1 MTNQDQN
8 QEQRQR
14 QSESQQTHICR
25 KMADMGHLNPVAE
38 VTLEQ

>member
-25 KMADMGHLNPVAE
+25 NMADMGQLNPVAE
-38 VTLEQ
+38 GTLEQ

>member
-8 QEQRQR
+8 QEQRHR
-14 QSESQQTHICR
+14 QSESQQTHICQ
-25 KMADMGHLNPVAE
+25 KMADMGQLNPVSE